1 MQTHTVKFG
10 TWAVLLLLALTFG
23 ACSKDDTTEQETIT
37 TVLVHLT
44 ATDGSF
50 NEEFTWSDPDGDGGN
65 APVIDDI
72 VLPPNKTFNCHV
84 HFYDLS
90 KTPGVDI
97 TEEVEEEDTEHLL
110 VYSVLVGLNLNIAA
124 ADTDANGK
132 PFRLETTWTTGAAS
146 TGSVT
151 VTLRH
156 EPDKDA
162 ADPDVTGEVDAEVVF
177 PVKIQ

>member
-10 TWAVLLLLALTFG
+10 TWAIILLALTFG
-23 ACSKDDTTEQETIT
+23 GCSKDDTTEQETIT

-44 ATDGSF
+44 STDGSF
-50 NEEFTWSDPDGDGGN
+50 NEEFTWSDPDGDGGQ
-65 APVIDDI
+65 APVVDDI
-72 VLPPNKTFNCHV
+72 VLPPNKAYNCHV
-84 HFYDLS
+84 HFFDLS

-97 TEEVEEEDTEHLL
+97 TEEVEEEDTKHLL

-132 PFRLETTWTTGAAS
+132 PFRLQTTWTAGAAS
-146 TGSVT
+146 TGSVKI
-151 VTLRH
+151 TLRH

>member
-1 MQTHTVKFG
+1 MQTHIAKPG
-10 TWAVLLLLALTFG
+10 TLAALLLALTFG
-23 ACSKDDTTEQETIT
+23 ACSKDNTTEQETIT
-37 TVLVHLT
+37 TVIVHLT

-50 NEEFTWSDPDGDGGN
+50 NEEFTWSDPDGDGGK

-72 VLPPNKTFNCHV
+72 VLPPNKSFNCHV

-97 TEEVEEEDTEHLL
+97 TEEVEEENTQHLL
-110 VYSVLVGLNLNIAA
+110 VYSILVGLNLNIVA
-124 ADTDANGK
+124 ADTDTNGK

-146 TGSVT
+146 TGSVK

-156 EPDKDA
+156 EPDKNA